1 MFGDD
6 KAKSIMN
13 KLQKQKFTLEEL
25 QKIEPELRKIQRMKK
40 LKKFNEK
47 VNERNKEINKISFQ
61 KDVQVTV
68 NEQ

>member
-1 MFGDD
+1 
-6 KAKSIMN
+6 
-13 KLQKQKFTLEEL
+13 
-25 QKIEPELRKIQRMKK
+25 MKK